1 MIAHDTEPSIDRMFE
16 ETLRRDHPGAQ
27 RAALEFE
34 VAPVV
39 NLPAQVM
46 RDSPQRMLRALVQV
60 SSKGELTLTQT
71 HEYDVP
77 YMDAI
82 GAALQ
87 AARAVPPPDGQD
99 HWAILVFWFHR
110 IGEVAP
116 R

>member
-1 MIAHDTEPSIDRMFE
+1 MVAHDTEPAIDAMFE
-16 ETLRRDHPGAQ
+16 ETLSRDHPGAQ
-27 RAALEFE
+27 RGALEFE

-46 RDSPQRMLRALVQV
+46 SDSAQRMLRALVQITP
-60 SSKGELTLTQT
+60 KGDLDLVQT

-82 GAALQ
+82 RAALH
-87 AARAVPPPDGQD
+87 AARAVPPPDGQV